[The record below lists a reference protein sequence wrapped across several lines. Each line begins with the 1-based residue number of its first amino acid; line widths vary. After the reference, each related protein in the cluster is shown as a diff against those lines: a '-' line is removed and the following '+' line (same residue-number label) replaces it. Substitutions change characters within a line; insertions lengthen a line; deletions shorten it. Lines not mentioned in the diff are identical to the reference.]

1 MMLMLFDSAH
11 DGLFIT
17 SLLLQIRQQE
27 QTARKAIVANPVKMD
42 HIKAEVTFASSYI
55 PCCSLQKL
63 STYQTV
69 QEACLCLPLPYCLV
83 TFTCACT
90 QL

>member
-42 HIKAEVTFASSYI
+42 HIKAEVRLASSYI
-55 PCCSLQKL
+55 TSC
-63 STYQTV
+63 
-69 QEACLCLPLPYCLV
+69 
-83 TFTCACT
+83 
-90 QL
+90 